1 MGRTSEWCIH
11 SVSRWIFVCS
21 PFCLELDTAIR
32 TFREILRQ
40 SWVRQAVRSFT
51 SSIPFDLLHNVTI
64 SDVTTFRDAEWQRR
78 EQKYHQV
85 ALEEVNALVRKY
97 NGLAP
102 YAVRRAY
109 LIQSV
114 EYEKLFEAC
123 AQEIFQELRQRA
135 ERGEGVPALNRDS
148 LPTTTETHVQLLGAP
163 RWSFLNPFSVWLRGF
178 LARLWS
184 R

>member
-11 SVSRWIFVCS
+11 PVYQLIFVCS
-21 PFCLELDTAIR
+21 PFRLELDTAIR

-51 SSIPFDLLHNVTI
+51 SSIPFDLLHTVTI
-64 SDVTTFRDAEWQRR
+64 SDVTAFRDTEWQRR

-109 LIQSV
+109 LVRSV
-114 EYEKLFEAC
+114 EYESLFEAC
-123 AQEIFQELRQRA
+123 AQDIFQVLRQRVA
-135 ERGEGVPALNRDS
+135 QGEIVPAPNGGS
-148 LPTTTETHVQLLGAP
+148 LPTKTKTYVQLSGIL
-163 RWSFLNPFSVWLRGF
+163 RWSLSNLFWTWLRGF